1 MYFLQSCD
9 AVPIPCSDDQT
20 GGLPY
25 IPSRWY
31 GELVSI
37 FTRIR
42 TMPASSPLFGS
53 SWPICLCFSVR
64 PLIDYSGRSNAC
76 APLASRAQN
85 VSWVKV
91 ACLDVGFQHSLGKHS
106 LGFGPISL
114 SQSSQRYIAIA
125 ISERFNAFCSSS
137 RSQASNIAITCR
149 ARGLMFRRLCPAQVL
164 MFK

>member
-1 MYFLQSCD
+1 MYLQSCD

-85 VSWVKV
+85 VSWVRV
-91 ACLDVGFQHSLGKHS
+91 ACLDV
-106 LGFGPISL
+106 GFGPISL